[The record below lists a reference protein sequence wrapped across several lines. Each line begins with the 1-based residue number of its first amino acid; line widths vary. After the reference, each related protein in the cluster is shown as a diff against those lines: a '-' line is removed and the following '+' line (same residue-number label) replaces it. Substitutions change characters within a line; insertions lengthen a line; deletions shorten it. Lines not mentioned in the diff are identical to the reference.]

1 MADYIP
7 RKAALDLAY
16 WHGEKATV
24 DNPNP
29 DGVDAVDVSDIEA
42 IPAADVVE
50 VVRCKDCKYHREPD
64 KDEQKYLC
72 QGALVCANADFLY
85 DGWNTVWP
93 DDFCSYGRGNEQ

>member
-7 RKAALDLAY
+7 REAVLDLAY

-42 IPAADVVE
+42 IPTADVVE
-50 VVRCKDCKYHREPD
+50 VVHGEWVFKSAGPYKQTRSYCSACGRHSGIGGIQKNQEKPFCPNCGAKMDGRE
-64 KDEQKYLC
+64 K
-72 QGALVCANADFLY
+72 
-85 DGWNTVWP
+85 
-93 DDFCSYGRGNEQ
+93 